1 MGKIEITAELE
12 RIIRE
17 RLDALGLE
25 LVELICRYEGP
36 KLALRV
42 FADKPG
48 GGINMDECAEVN
60 RAIGRVLEEGDLIK
74 ESFILE
80 VSSPGLDRVLSTTAD
95 FCRVVNKKVKF
106 FLSEPVNG
114 KIEHDGVVCQVA
126 QDLIDILTV
135 KDGVVQIPLAK
146 INKARRIIE

>member
-1 MGKIEITAELE
+1 MAVIGIAAELE

-17 RLDALGLE
+17 RLDTLGLE
-25 LVELICRYEGP
+25 LVELVCRYEGP

-48 GGINMDECAEVN
+48 GGINMDECAAAN
-60 RAIGRVLEEGDLIK
+60 RALGGVLEELDLIK

-80 VSSPGLDRVLSTTAD
+80 VSSPGLDRVLSTPAD
-95 FCRVVNKKVKF
+95 FARVVNNKVKF

-114 KIEHDGVVCQVA
+114 KIEMDGVVSQSSADRV
-126 QDLIDILTV
+126 DILTI
-135 KDGVVQIPLAK
+135 KGEVVQIPLAK